1 MSDFEI
7 SGNGKEIAT
16 ALSHLSATIPSR
28 STLAVLSCAA
38 LRINNGELA
47 ASTSNLDAM
56 HTLKLPVA
64 VRAGNDG
71 AGCCA
76 GLSMLSGLL
85 AKFGDAEVMIRAEKG
100 TLKVTSGSKTA
111 TLQTLPLD
119 QFPEMATTAEE
130 KGKVDGAKLAAAIRS
145 VAFAQ
150 CKDTSR
156 YMICGI
162 YFNGSGRIVATT
174 GHILA
179 TVDGAAELTPF
190 LGVIPTPAVSPI
202 LGVLDRNPELTVFDG
217 ESEVRFEASGESY
230 LTKKI
235 EGNYPNWE
243 AVMPRYSKPSRFSFD
258 RDAMKSALQF
268 ASMYTDDGREAVTLS
283 HKDGALSISITNPDS
298 GNFSDLIPLTDA
310 PAVKMIASVKAEI
323 LAKMIAHCTT
333 DTVYFEC
340 EPYDDGAVMG
350 PLSFEDRGNNW
361 KAVAMPCRPA

>member
-1 MSDFEI
+1 MSAFEI

-16 ALSHLSATIPSR
+16 ALSHLSATVPSR

-56 HTLKLPVA
+56 HTLTLPVA

-85 AKFGDAEVMIRAEKG
+85 AKFGDAEVMIRADKG

-150 CKDTSR
+150 CRDTTR
-156 YMICGI
+156 YVLNGI
-162 YFNGSGRIVATT
+162 YFAGEGRIVATT

-179 TVDGAAELTPF
+179 TVDGDPELAPF
-190 LGVIPTPAVSPI
+190 SGIVPSLSVSPI
-202 LGVLDRNPELTVFDG
+202 LGVLDRNTELTVFDG

-235 EGNYPNWE
+235 EGSYPQWE
-243 AVMPRYSKPSRFSFD
+243 QVMPRYSKPSRFSFD

-268 ASMYTDDGREAVTLS
+268 ASMYTDDKREAITLS
-283 HKDGALSISITNPDS
+283 RKDDALSISITNPDS
-298 GNFSDLIPLTDA
+298 GNFSDSIPLTDA
-310 PAVKMIASVKAEI
+310 PSVKMIASVKAEY
-323 LAKMIAHCTT
+323 LAKMIAQGVS
-333 DTVYFEC
+333 DTVYFEV
-340 EPYDDGAVMG
+340 EPHDDGAVLG
-350 PLSFEDRGNNW
+350 PLVFEDKASNW
-361 KAVAMPCRPA
+361 KAVVMPCRPS